1 MKYFVAV
8 LCLAQVNF
16 VVEKWKCWVVNGWMT
31 VFYLIA
37 TINWFPNERDE
48 FFVLIQ
54 VVLSAPSE
62 PTVVEQ
68 AAAALASAQSGAT
81 AAVAALSEKALS
93 VAGVKSNEELLT
105 NVQQQGEAYV
115 TQIKGEDFVFI

>member
-1 MKYFVAV
+1 M
-8 LCLAQVNF
+8 
-16 VVEKWKCWVVNGWMT
+16 
-31 VFYLIA
+31 
-37 TINWFPNERDE
+37 
-48 FFVLIQ
+48 LIQ

-62 PTVVEQ
+62 PTIVEQ

-115 TQIKGEDFVFI
+115 TQIKGEDFFSFNQSEMIIRAFLNRRD